1 MCVFASKLAATY
13 MLHCMCETLKH
24 QLLTESLAEN
34 GQCQE
39 IALKNL
45 SDAEDNDVGDSGAR
59 LKMMVVLD

>member
-1 MCVFASKLAATY
+1 